1 MKLKYHSKRT
11 DELLKLIEIK
21 EDEIEKNISELLVSI
36 KNGNDNKT
44 VELLTTKR
52 NSLIIDLRN
61 LNKQLE
67 FVGRGKCQY
76 GNEFVEY
83 SSKHIDIDYNY

>member
-1 MKLKYHSKRT
+1 M
-11 DELLKLIEIK
+11 KLIEIK

-67 FVGRGKCQY
+67 FVGKGKSQY
-76 GNEFVEY
+76 GSEFIEY
-83 SSKHIDIDYNY
+83 SSRGVDIDYYNS